1 MLAGALAETGVAA
14 KRFETFKE
22 KSPEPAPGAGR
33 FPTAMPSKSDRQRPE
48 PILSTGAG
56 ERMTPAQQAELRA
69 LAEAA
74 YEPQAFSE
82 QLTQTQAAERIAM
95 LKAKLKL
102 LDAPPHTL

>member
-1 MLAGALAETGVAA
+1 MPA
-14 KRFETFKE
+14 KT
-22 KSPEPAPGAGR
+22 
-33 FPTAMPSKSDRQRPE
+33 SKQPPE

-56 ERMTPAQQAELRA
+56 ERMTPTQQAELRA

-82 QLTQTQAAERIAM
+82 QLTQSEAAERIAM

-102 LDAPPHTL
+102 LDAPPHTR